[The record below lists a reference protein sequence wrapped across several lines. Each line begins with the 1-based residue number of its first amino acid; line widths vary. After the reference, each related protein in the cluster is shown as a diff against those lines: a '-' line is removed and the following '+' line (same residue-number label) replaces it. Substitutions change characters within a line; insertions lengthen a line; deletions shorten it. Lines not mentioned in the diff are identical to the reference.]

1 MSIDKALNQAP
12 AGLGNVVP
20 FSQSQPSLAPPP
32 EAVETP
38 VDQTESETQ
47 VPHDTNLAE
56 LLDEQELDRIANDLL
71 SGYADDLESR
81 RDWLKAYKDG
91 LDLLGFKFEERTTPW
106 SGSCGVYHPILN
118 EAVTR
123 FVAQTIMEV
132 FPASG
137 PVKTKIVGQI
147 TDEKVAQARRV
158 EDNLNYYL
166 TEKMPEYRSETEQ
179 LLMGLAIC
187 GSAFRK
193 VYYDSSLGRPVAAF
207 VPAEDLV
214 VSYETEDLDTSPRFC
229 HRMRRTSNELKKS
242 FRSGFYRQVDLL
254 PTQAME
260 QDELQQKLER
270 IEGRSQ
276 SGYSKG
282 HHTVLEFHA
291 ELNLPG
297 LGDSEGQTGESVDES
312 GAEDF
317 EVADPYIVTIEK
329 ESRQVLAIRRNWVDS
344 DPLRRRSD
352 YFVHFKLHPGLGFY
366 GFGFIHTIGGIAK
379 SATSMLRQLVDAGTL
394 SNLPGGF
401 KAKGLRIKGD
411 DSPIMPGEWR
421 DVDIPG
427 QALKDSIMPL
437 PYKEPSATLVQLLG
451 NMVDEG
457 RRFVSLDLDI
467 AEGSQQTPVGT
478 TLAILERSMKVMSA
492 IHARIHASLRQ
503 EFDLLVQVIKNYL
516 PPGYEYDQGGG
527 ATAVGGQG
535 NTPGL
540 RATDFDDRVDILPVS
555 DPNATTFSQRVLT
568 QQTAL
573 QIAAGAPQLYNLRE
587 LHKGMLDAIGI
598 ENVELVLPDPGKQP
612 PLDPIAENANSLMM
626 VPLKA
631 FEYQNHKAHIQ
642 AHQAFLSDP
651 RVQNNPLAQQILP
664 SLLAHVNEH
673 LAYQYVQ
680 EIEGVMGAPLPKQGQ
695 GPIPPQLEAALAPM
709 VARAA
714 QVITGQ
720 KQQEAAAQQAAQN
733 AQDPVL
739 INQQKELEIKAQDVQ
754 RKGAADQLKAQT
766 DIQKANIRKDTEMA
780 RLAVQKK
787 MNDARVAAQVLSD
800 HNSHQAQAHQT
811 HQSNLIKAA
820 TAHHAGHVKLAT
832 AVIGAHTAKEKA
844 AAKPAPAPKKEK

>member
-1 MSIDKALNQAP
+1 MPIQNARDLQSPDNVIPYPQP
-12 AGLGNVVP
+12 QAGLAQV
-20 FSQSQPSLAPPP
+20 PP
-32 EAVETP
+32 EPQVEEP
-38 VDQTESETQ
+38 AIEPQEETADIS
-47 VPHDTNLAE
+47 HGENLAE
-56 LLDEQELDRIANDLL
+56 GMADDELFAIANDLL
-71 SGYADDLESR
+71 AGYADDLESR
-81 RDWLKAYKDG
+81 SEWLKSYKNG

-137 PVKTKIVGQI
+137 PVKTKIVGQV
-147 TDEKVAQARRV
+147 TDDKIAQARRV

-166 TEKMPEYRSETEQ
+166 TEKMPEYRAETEQ
-179 LLMGLAIC
+179 LLLGLAIC

-193 VYYDSSLGRPVAAF
+193 IYYDDTLGRPVATY

-214 VSYETEDLDTSPRFC
+214 ISYDTEDLRTSPRFC
-229 HRMRRTSNELKKS
+229 HRMKMTSNQLKKFFS
-242 FRSGFYRQVDLL
+242 SGFYRSVDLA
-254 PTQAME
+254 PPQGVE

-270 IEGRSQ
+270 IEGRSLT
-276 SGYSKG
+276 GYNKG
-282 HHTVLEFHA
+282 MHTILEFHA
-291 ELNLPG
+291 ELYLASDPIN
-297 LGDSEGQTGESVDES
+297 SESEANSGTS
-312 GAEDF
+312 GAESL
-317 EVADPYIVTIEK
+317 EPLEIAYPYVVTVEK
-329 ESRQVLAIRRNWVDS
+329 DTRQVLAIRRNWMAS

-427 QALKDSIMPL
+427 QTIKDSIMPL
-437 PYKEPSATLVQLLG
+437 PYKEPSATLVTLLG

-503 EFDLLVQVIKNYL
+503 EFDLLVDVIKTYL
-516 PPGYEYDQGGG
+516 PPTYEYDAQGI
-527 ATAVGGQG
+527 
-535 NTPGL
+535 
-540 RATDFDDRVDILPVS
+540 RAQDFDDRVDILPVS

-573 QIAAGAPQLYNLRE
+573 SIAGSAPQLYNLRE
-587 LHKGMLDAIGI
+587 LHKGMLESIGI
-598 ENVELVLPDPGKQP
+598 DNVDLILPDPSKSQ
-612 PLDPIAENANSLMM
+612 PLDPIAENANALMM

-651 RVQNNPLAQQILP
+651 RIQNNPLAQQILP
-664 SLLAHVNEH
+664 SLLAHINEH

-680 EIEGVMGAPLPKQGQ
+680 EIEQVIGHPLPKQGQ
-695 GPIPPQLEAALAPM
+695 GPIPPQLESQISPIVAQAASI
-709 VARAA
+709 
-714 QVITGQ
+714 ITGQ
-720 KQQEAAAQQAAQN
+720 KQQEQAAQQAQQN
-733 AQDPVL
+733 MQDPL
-739 INQQKELEIKAQDVQ
+739 IQIELGKLRNQQAEVQ
-754 RKGAADQLKAQT
+754 RKAQADQTNAALEKYKTDQRTQT
-766 DIQKANIRKDTEMA
+766 ELARMNI
-780 RLAVQKK
+780 QKK
-787 MNDARVAAQVLSD
+787 MNDGKIAAQVLTKPSGG
-800 HNSHQAQAHQT
+800 NPT
-811 HQSNLIKAA
+811 PP
-820 TAHHAGHVKLAT
+820 
-832 AVIGAHTAKEKA
+832 AKR
-844 AAKPAPAPKKEK
+844 

>member
-1 MSIDKALNQAP
+1 MAIDKSVASAP
-12 AGLGNVVP
+12 NGLGALTPDQLPQGQVL
-20 FSQSQPSLAPPP
+20 SSAAAPLPQETEGP
-32 EAVETP
+32 MVEAMEIEVS
-38 VDQTESETQ
+38 V
-47 VPHDTNLAE
+47 VPHDQNLAE
-56 LLDEQELDRIANDLL
+56 VIDEQMLDKISSDLL
-71 SGYADDLESR
+71 TGYLDDLESR
-81 RDWLKAYKDG
+81 KDWLKAYKSG
-91 LDLLGFKFEERTTPW
+91 LDLLGIKFEERTTPW

-123 FVAQTIMEV
+123 FVAQTIMEI

-147 TDEKVAQARRV
+147 TDDKIAQARRV

-193 VYYDSSLGRPVAAF
+193 VYFDSALDRPVAAY

-214 VSYETEDLDTSPRFC
+214 ISYETEDLETSPRFC
-229 HRMRRTSNELKKS
+229 HRMRRTTNELKKS
-242 FRSGFYRQVDLL
+242 FRSGFYRQVDLQPSVSL
-254 PTQAME
+254 E
-260 QDELQQKLER
+260 QDEFQQKMDS

-276 SGYSKG
+276 VGYAKG
-282 HHTVLEFHA
+282 LHTILEFHT
-291 ELNLPG
+291 ELDLPG
-297 LGDSEGQTGESVDES
+297 FGDPGEEEG
-312 GAEDF
+312 EDDL
-317 EVADPYIVTIEK
+317 EIAYPYVVTIDK
-329 ESRQVLAIRRNWVDS
+329 DSRKVLSVRRNWTPG
-344 DPLRRRSD
+344 DPLKRRSD

-421 DVDIPG
+421 DVEIPG

-467 AEGSQQTPVGT
+467 AEGSQQSPVGT
-478 TLAILERSMKVMSA
+478 TLAILERSLKVMSA

-503 EFDLLVQVIKNYL
+503 EFDLLVDVIKNYL
-516 PPGYEYDQGGG
+516 PPTYEYDVQGI
-527 ATAVGGQG
+527 
-535 NTPGL
+535 
-540 RATDFDDRVDILPVS
+540 RAQDFDDRVDILPVS

-573 QIAAGAPQLYNLRE
+573 QISTSAPQIYNMRE

-598 ENVELVLPDPGKQP
+598 DNIDMILPDPAKSA
-612 PLDPIAENANSLMM
+612 PLDPIAENANALRM

-631 FEYQNHKAHIQ
+631 FEFQNHPAHIQ
-642 AHQAFLSDP
+642 AHQSFLSDP
-651 RVQNNPLAQQILP
+651 RIQQNPMAQQLIP
-664 SLLAHVNEH
+664 SLLSHINDH
-673 LAYQYVQ
+673 LAYQYVH
-680 EIEGVMGAPLPKQGQ
+680 EIEGVLGAQLPREGQ
-695 GPIPPQLEAALAPM
+695 GPIPPEMENQISPM

-720 KQQEAAAQQAAQN
+720 KQQEAAAQQAMQN
-733 AQDPVL
+733 MQDPIIQAQL
-739 INQQKELEIKAQDVQ
+739 KELEIKAQEVQ
-754 RKGAADQLKAQT
+754 RKAAADQMKNQT
-766 DIQKANIRKDTEMA
+766 DIYKANVRKDTEIT
-780 RLAVQKK
+780 RLNVQKK

-800 HNSHQAQAHQT
+800 QN
-811 HQSNLIKAA
+811 
-820 TAHHAGHVKLAT
+820 AHHAQMTQSHHGNLVDLAKTHHSNQVKLAS
-832 AVIGAHTAKEKA
+832 ALIGAKSKQQ
-844 AAKPAPAPKKEK
+844 KPSEASKSQGK